1 MTDNESLSE
10 KLKKAEVFGEFCEL
24 MFAHEVGYSELLE
37 QLEKWSISS
46 SMGALSRFK
55 SSHIGQWS
63 MDRAK
68 KEERDFLLQ
77 HGADLDE
84 VTRNLVAVRIFQA
97 AANPNTSSKDV
108 LKIKDMLLREA
119 QMKQDLKK
127 LEQELGIKTRALD
140 QKDELIDMQLRKI
153 SALEEQANATKKIA
167 ENAKA
172 ALTSGGM
179 DEATRQQLMEEM
191 DRMILGTTAAKAKK
205 EEAKA

>member
-55 SSHIGQWS
+55 SSNIGQWS

-68 KEERDFLLQ
+68 REERDFLIQ

-140 QKDELIDMQLRKI
+140 QKDTIIQMQLD
-153 SALEEQANATKKIA
+153 KIA
-167 ENAKA
+167 EMKA
-172 ALTSGGM
+172 EAERQRIAAEEAMLKATKDGGM
-179 DEATRQQLMEEM
+179 TDETVKIIRRAMGMKVDEEPVN
-191 DRMILGTTAAKAKK
+191 L
-205 EEAKA
+205 